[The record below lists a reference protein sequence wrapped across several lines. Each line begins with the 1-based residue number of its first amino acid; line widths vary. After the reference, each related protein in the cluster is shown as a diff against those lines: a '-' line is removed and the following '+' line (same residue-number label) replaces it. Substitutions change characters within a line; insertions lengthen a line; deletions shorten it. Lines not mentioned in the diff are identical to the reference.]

1 MLSRLRSLLRAL
13 RGRRRFE
20 HDMAG
25 ELEFHIAQSTEDLV
39 RSGLPPAE
47 AARRA
52 RLEFGPRNTVEE
64 NCRQSRGLHP
74 FDELARQLRYAARL
88 FRKTPAFTLTALA
101 TLALCVG
108 ANLTIFAAL
117 DAIVLRPLPFPNPAR
132 LVTIFNTYP
141 KAGVL
146 RDGSSIAN
154 YYERRGRIP
163 AFSSLALYQ
172 ETTAIAGL
180 PGATAREPVTRVTPD
195 FFLTLGRGPAIGR
208 SFTDR
213 ELTFETDNA
222 VILTDQ
228 YLRRYFSTPAQ
239 AIGRQISLDG
249 VPHTIIGILP
259 PDFRF
264 LSSESRLY
272 VPLSSSL
279 ADRGSLNRHS
289 GGNSRQLIARLRPGA
304 TLAQAQA
311 QIDAQNASLETQDPQ
326 AAMMAAAGFRSL
338 IVPLH
343 ADHIASIR
351 STLIGLQA
359 GALLLLLIGAVNL
372 ANLLLIRAA
381 GRARETAVRHALGAT
396 RAHLA
401 SEVFLETTLLT
412 LAGSL
417 LGIALGAAGIQLL
430 STLGADRLP
439 LGAQIAFNPRL
450 AAAGFLAALA
460 LGLILAAPVAWFN
473 LRAHLSAAVSSQSR
487 GASASHAAQR
497 LRHAFVI
504 AQIALTLVLLST
516 AGLLSLS
523 LERAAAVPPGF
534 RPDHVLTGQL
544 SFPGARYHTVSTL
557 LEFNQRLLA
566 SLAHQPGVLAAGT
579 ATNIPLSGNS
589 GKSAA
594 TVVGY
599 RPHPGESPRGHYSYS
614 TDGDYFKAM
623 GFSLL
628 EGRFLTSADSRANR
642 RVCVVDQDFAR
653 YYFPHQSALGH
664 RIFEGS
670 EPGPASDAFSIV
682 GVVSSVK
689 QASLTDPSAQ
699 GAVYYPF
706 ALRPDGAEFI
716 AVRAALPPSSLGPA
730 LRTAVRQIDPELPVT
745 NLRSMQQRIGSSLIP
760 RRSPALL
767 AALFAVIALLLT
779 AIGTYGVL
787 SYSVLLRRG
796 EIGVRMALGARPA
809 QIRSHFLALSLRL
822 LAAGAILGLAGAALA
837 NRAIRSL
844 LFNVAPF
851 DPFTLAAALALIAAV
866 AFFACLIPAH
876 RASRIS
882 PRDVLT
888 EP

>member
-1 MLSRLRSLLRAL
+1 MLARLRSLLRAL
-13 RGRRRFE
+13 VYRRRFE

-25 ELEFHIAQSTEDLV
+25 ELEFHITQYTEDLV

-52 RLEFGPRNTVEE
+52 RLEFGARNTVEE
-64 NCRQSRGLHP
+64 NCRHARGLHP
-74 FDELARQLRYAARL
+74 FDELARQLRYATRL
-88 FRKTPAFTLTALA
+88 FRKTPAFTATALA
-101 TLALCVG
+101 TLALCLG

-117 DAIVLRPLPFPNPAR
+117 DAIVLRPLPFPSPAR

-154 YYERRGRIP
+154 YYERRNHVP

-172 ETTAIAGL
+172 ETSAIAGF
-180 PGATAREPVTRVTPD
+180 PGATAREPVSRITPD
-195 FFLTLGRGPAIGR
+195 FFTTLGRGPAIGR

-213 ELTFETDNA
+213 ELTFQTDNVA
-222 VILTDQ
+222 ILTDQ
-228 YLRRYFSTPAQ
+228 YRRRYFSTPAQ
-239 AIGRQISLDG
+239 AIGRQIPIDG
-249 VPHTIIGILP
+249 VPHTIIGVLP

-272 VPLSSSL
+272 LPLSSNL
-279 ADRGSLNRHS
+279 AGRGSRNRHS

-311 QIDAQNASLETQDPQ
+311 QIDAQNHALETQDPQ
-326 AAMMAAAGFRSL
+326 AAMIAAAGFRSL
-338 IVPLH
+338 VVPLH

-351 STLIGLQA
+351 PTLLGLQA
-359 GALLLLLIGAVNL
+359 GALVLLLIGAVNL

-381 GRARETAVRHALGAT
+381 GRARETAVRHALGAS
-396 RAHLA
+396 RARLLA
-401 SEVFLETTLLT
+401 EVLLETSLLT
-412 LAGSL
+412 LTGAI
-417 LGIALGAAGIQLL
+417 LGIAAGAAGIRLL

-450 AAAGFLAALA
+450 AATGLLAALA
-460 LGLILAAPVAWFN
+460 LGLVLAAPVAWFN
-473 LRAHLSAAVSSQSR
+473 LRAHLSGAVSSQAR
-487 GASASHAAQR
+487 GGSASHAAQR

-544 SFPGARYHTVSTL
+544 SFPGARYRTVPAL

-566 SLAHQPGVLAAGT
+566 SVAHQPGVLAAGT

-594 TVVGY
+594 TVEGY
-599 RPHPGESPRGHYSYS
+599 QPRPGESPRGHYSYS
-614 TDGDYFKAM
+614 TDGDYFQAL

-628 EGRFLTSADSRANR
+628 EGRFLTAADSLAHS
-642 RVCVVDQDFAR
+642 RVCVVDHDFAR

-664 RIFEGS
+664 RLFEGS
-670 EPGPASDAFSIV
+670 EPGPASDAFTIV

-699 GAVYYPF
+699 GAIYYPF

-716 AVRAALPPSSLGPA
+716 AIRAALPPSSLAPA
-730 LRTAVRQIDPELPVT
+730 LEAAVRRIDPELPVT

-767 AALFAVIALLLT
+767 AALFAAIALLLT

-796 EIGVRMALGARPA
+796 EIGVRMALGARPS
-809 QIRSHFLALSLRL
+809 QIRRHFLALSLRL
-822 LAAGAILGLAGAALA
+822 LAPGAILGLSAAALA

-844 LFNVAPF
+844 LFNVAPLNA
-851 DPFTLAAALALIAAV
+851 PTLAAALALITLTALA
-866 AFFACLIPAH
+866 ACLIPAH

-888 EP
+888 ES